1 MQRAESKINDND
13 DNTICNQSTRNGQ
26 QKDSSKK
33 IIAENT
39 HKQICMQVIDDRL
52 IITYCTFIML
62 LMIIKLFLNYNI

>member
-33 IIAENT
+33 IAEHT

-52 IITYCTFIML
+52 IITYWTFIML
-62 LMIIKLFLNYNI
+62 LMIIKLCLNYNI